1 MHLIE
6 ESEPVL
12 QGDVTAVDGQ
22 LDARL
27 VAINEHLPAPV
38 QKDAYFF
45 AVAVGDVL
53 ELFGVDAFAA
63 FFAFDLLLPPP
74 RIVFRS
80 TPRLFR
86 YNRLVSAIPLLKPP
100 IFHLQ
105 LGVTSAL
112 SAA

>member
-1 MHLIE
+1 MEFWLRC
-6 ESEPVL
+6 L
-12 QGDVTAVDGQ
+12 GGLA
-22 LDARL
+22 
-27 VAINEHLPAPV
+27 
-38 QKDAYFF
+38 
-45 AVAVGDVL
+45 
-53 ELFGVDAFAA
+53 AFAA
-63 FFAFDLLLPPP
+63 FFAFDLLLPP